1 MYDKARRVEGSHGRC
16 TSCNDALGECDVSSS
31 SIICHSHGMQV
42 LEQGKGTDCFGKAD
56 HLGVHLLATHFDIE
70 TDGKLSRYLLLRLLA
85 VSRPPLSCA
94 N

>member
-1 MYDKARRVEGSHGRC
+1 
-16 TSCNDALGECDVSSS
+16 
-31 SIICHSHGMQV
+31 MQV